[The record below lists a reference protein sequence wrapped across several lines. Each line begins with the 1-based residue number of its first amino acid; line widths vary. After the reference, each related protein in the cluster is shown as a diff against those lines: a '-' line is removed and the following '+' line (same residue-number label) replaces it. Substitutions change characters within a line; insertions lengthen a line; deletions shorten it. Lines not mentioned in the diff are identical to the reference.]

1 MGFFSFLTQDTDK
14 SIASSYSNRPTFTVH
29 MVDDKG
35 NVWKEENYE
44 GYGEFGGKDY
54 YELLSEMNGGTG
66 DRSEGISMAFDGDGT
81 GRNPS
86 VKHPNLV
93 EVVRGWEY
101 TPEAPFSCPDQG
113 YFYSDEEDDSYEYE
127 DDDWNDDE
135 GDSTQYDD

>member
-66 DRSEGISMAFDGDGT
+66 DRGEGISMAFDGDGR

-93 EVVRGWEY
+93 EVVSGWEY

-113 YFYSDEEDDSYEYE
+113 YFYGTDDDYEYE
-127 DDDWNDDE
+127 DDDWNNDE

>member
-1 MGFFSFLTQDTDK
+1 MGFFSWMTQDTDK
-14 SIASSYSNRPTFTVH
+14 SIASSYSNKPTFTVH
-29 MVDDKG
+29 MLDDKG

-66 DRSEGISMAFDGDGT
+66 DRGEGISMAFDGDGT

-101 TPEAPFSCPDQG
+101 TPEAPLSCPDQG
-113 YFYSDEEDDSYEYE
+113 YFYSDEEDE
-127 DDDWNDDE
+127 DDEDGDWE
-135 GDSTQYDD
+135 RSW

>member
-1 MGFFSFLTQDTDK
+1 M
-14 SIASSYSNRPTFTVH
+14 I
-29 MVDDKG
+29 DDFG
-35 NVWKEENYE
+35 NVWKEESYE
-44 GYGEFGGKDY
+44 GYGVFGGKDY

-66 DRSEGISMAFDGDGT
+66 DRGEGISMAFDGDVR

-93 EVVRGWEY
+93 EVVSGWEY

-113 YFYSDEEDDSYEYE
+113 YFYSDEDEEYEYE

>member
-29 MVDDKG
+29 MLDDKG

-66 DRSEGISMAFDGDGT
+66 DRGEGISMAFDGDGT

-86 VKHPNLV
+86 IKHPNLV
-93 EVVRGWEY
+93 EVVSGWEY
-101 TPEAPFSCPDQG
+101 TAEAPLSCPDQG
-113 YFYSDEEDDSYEYE
+113 YFYSDEEDE
-127 DDDWNDDE
+127 DDDWE
-135 GDSTQYDD
+135 RSW

>member
-66 DRSEGISMAFDGDGT
+66 DRGEGISMAFDGDGR

-93 EVVRGWEY
+93 EVVSGWEY
-101 TPEAPFSCPDQG
+101 TPEAPLSCPDQG
-113 YFYSDEEDDSYEYE
+113 YFYGTDDEYEYE
-127 DDDWNDDE
+127 DDDWNNDE

>member
-1 MGFFSFLTQDTDK
+1 MGFFSWMTQDTDK

-29 MVDDKG
+29 MIDDKG

-66 DRSEGISMAFDGDGT
+66 DRGEGISMAFDGDGT

-93 EVVRGWEY
+93 EVVSGWEY
-101 TPEAPFSCPDQG
+101 TAEAPLSCPDQG
-113 YFYSDEEDDSYEYE
+113 YFYSDEEDE
-127 DDDWNDDE
+127 DDDWE
-135 GDSTQYDD
+135 RSW